1 MASGGQKAGLE
12 VSDPPSVKRAL
23 FWFLKFTGLLFC
35 VYRHLACRRVS
46 MHYMHVWCPRK
57 PEEVARSPGTGVIDS
72 YVLLCGCRELR
83 PSRLEKQP
91 LPLST
96 EPCLHLLELVLLK
109 NCSCMCVCVCVCVC
123 VYMHTYRR
131 VVVV

>member
-1 MASGGQKAGLE
+1 
-12 VSDPPSVKRAL
+12 
-23 FWFLKFTGLLFC
+23 
-35 VYRHLACRRVS
+35 
-46 MHYMHVWCPRK
+46 MHVWCPRK

-96 EPCLHLLELVLLK
+96 EPCLHLLEELKFSFYHPCGRSHITICSRVSEDPTSCSGLHQMWTSEDNIQELVPSFYL
-109 NCSCMCVCVCVCVC
+109 SSW
-123 VYMHTYRR
+123 
-131 VVVV
+131 